1 MVDSKHSLA
10 GQLYGISRFESS
22 QRSRLLTLVTALDVL
37 SEKTMRNGISLT
49 VASEILD
56 IVKARLRNAKPEDYS
71 EQELAQ
77 LKSLASIVGSLKY
90 QSIAAS
96 IKKLAQDVDQN
107 SLNTTMLVDEIVGL
121 AYKARNELIHGGETA
136 VDLSQLLVPLER
148 LTAELCAGAIL
159 TTKECAVILNCS
171 ERTVLRY
178 IEDGKLKAVK
188 RQRRWRIRPDELKLF
203 MTSRA

>member
-1 MVDSKHSLA
+1 M
-10 GQLYGISRFESS
+10 
-22 QRSRLLTLVTALDVL
+22 RS
-37 SEKTMRNGISLT
+37 GISLA

-56 IVKARLRNAKPEDYS
+56 IAKTRLRNTKSEDHD

-96 IKKLAQDVDQN
+96 IKELAQDVDQD
-107 SLNTTMLVDEIVGL
+107 SLNTPLPVNEIIGL
-121 AYKARNELIHGGETA
+121 AYKARNELIHGGETT

-159 TTKECAVILNCS
+159 TVKECANILDCS
-171 ERTVLRY
+171 ERAVLRY
-178 IEDGKLKAVK
+178 IKDGKLKAAK
-188 RQRRWRIRPDELKLF
+188 RQGRWCIRPDELKLF